1 MQLAVSAARRAEGR
15 TGPNPPVGCVITD
28 QTGRLVAVG
37 HTARGGRPHAETEAL
52 AMAGNA
58 ARGGCAYVTLEPC
71 SHEGKTGACAD
82 ALIAAGVVRVVIAV
96 QDPDSRVD
104 GRGIACLRAAGVRV
118 DCGLAAEAAHRVMA
132 GFLCRARHARPLI
145 TLKTATSM
153 DGRIA
158 LADGMKR
165 WITGPK
171 MRRYVHLQRSRCDA
185 IMTGIGTVI
194 ADDPELTCRLHG
206 LVDDNPHRYVLDS
219 HLRLPTESALMKAVS
234 DTGVTV
240 FCRHDASADHMTAL
254 RDVGAVVKP
263 VDTDDHG
270 GLSLPDVM
278 AAVAAADHSHLMV
291 ESGGKLA
298 ASLLHAEIVDRIAW
312 TQSPHIIGADG
323 IASVAAQKLAGLPAT
338 PAFKVMD
345 QGQFGADRFI
355 LMERAAE

>member
-15 TGPNPPVGCVITD
+15 TGPNPPVGCAITD
-28 QTGRLVAVG
+28 QSGRLVAVG

-52 AMAGNA
+52 AMAGDA

-71 SHEGKTGACAD
+71 SHVGKTGACAD
-82 ALIAAGVVRVVIAV
+82 ALIAAGVARVVIAV

-104 GRGIACLRAAGVRV
+104 GQGIDRLRAAGIRV
-118 DCGLAAEAAHRVMA
+118 DCGAEADAANRAMA
-132 GFLCRARHARPLI
+132 GFLYRMRHARPLV

-158 LADGMKR
+158 LADGKKR
-165 WITGPK
+165 WITGPD

-185 IMTGIGTVI
+185 IMTAIGTVI

-206 LVDDNPHRYVLDS
+206 LVEDNPHRYVLDS
-219 HLRLPTESALMKAVS
+219 HLRLPTDSALLKDVS
-234 DTGVTV
+234 QAGLTV

-254 RDVGAVVKP
+254 RNAGAIVQT

-270 GLSLPDVM
+270 RLSLPAVM
-278 AAVAAADHSHLMV
+278 AAVAAAEHSHLMV

-298 ASLLHAEIVDRIAW
+298 ASLLHAGLVDRISW
-312 TQSPHIIGADG
+312 TQSPHIIGEDG
-323 IASVAAQKLAGLPAT
+323 VPSMAALNMTSLPET
-338 PAFKVMD
+338 PAFKVTD